1 MGKKWL
7 RLVILTLKNINFT
20 EIQFFL
26 NDVDIYNI
34 IISKKISFTKKKKN
48 YKYFI
53 GYRDD
58 DYKIKPFHLMLPK
71 TSTYVKSYVDE
82 TKLMYFPIEDDE
94 LLKKCNNIW
103 NKVSNNMKL

>member
-34 IISKKISFTKKKKN
+34 IISKKISFTKKKK
-48 YKYFI
+48 
-53 GYRDD
+53 
-58 DYKIKPFHLMLPK
+58 
-71 TSTYVKSYVDE
+71 
-82 TKLMYFPIEDDE
+82 KL
-94 LLKKCNNIW
+94 
-103 NKVSNNMKL
+103 